1 MQLQAAAAARPTAL
15 PRRARPRRVAMAS
28 SVSASQPPADARA
41 CFPMAGAP
49 SGAFLD
55 VVPYTPPPWALG
67 VTNPPA
73 TRVVLAHTPT
83 PLHAWRP
90 PGVPADVTLLLK
102 RDDMTGA
109 ELSGNKVRQAMTD
122 VVSTLESHA
131 WGSLAWVSLYSA
143 GSQA

>member
-1 MQLQAAAAARPTAL
+1 
-15 PRRARPRRVAMAS
+15 MAS
-28 SVSASQPPADARA
+28 PAVSASLPSDARA
-41 CFPMAGAP
+41 CFPLAGAA

-55 VVPYTPPPWALG
+55 VVPYSPPPWALG

-73 TRVVLAHTPT
+73 TRVILAHTPT

-109 ELSGNKVRQAMTD
+109 ELSGNKVRQAAAD
-122 VVSTLESHA
+122 VLSTLASH
-131 WGSLAWVSLYSA
+131 GVSRP
-143 GSQA
+143 